1 MVFEVV
7 TGFLKDS
14 KMLRWTFGDNSVY
27 GDIPAV
33 GHEGL
38 NVSY

>member
-14 KMLRWTFGDNSVY
+14 SMLRWDFGDNGVY
-27 GDIPAV
+27 GHTRAI